1 LGGGG
6 VTGLEILGINMAAL
20 LQVERVKK
28 LCRPCDDNRKVSK
41 VLATSV
47 PTSWKLTAQQQA
59 FIDMFAEDEPKKQ

>member
-1 LGGGG
+1 
-6 VTGLEILGINMAAL
+6 MAAL

-47 PTSWKLTAQQQA
+47 PTSWTLTAQQQA
-59 FIDMFAEDEPKKQ
+59 FIDLFAEDEPKKQ